1 MIVNLYRRMEVQ
13 MNKTVNLTTK
23 DFAAKF
29 KTKNEIY
36 QFLAVDVKAYMPP
49 RDVVTIYFLK
59 DLVFKKKNRK

>member
-1 MIVNLYRRMEVQ
+1 
-13 MNKTVNLTTK
+13 MNKPVNMTTK

-49 RDVVTIYFLK
+49 RDVVTIYFLR
-59 DLVFKKKNRK
+59 DIVFKKKQRK